1 MKKLNQMRMAN
12 DQQLKQIHGTDYA
25 YTETVVIYLRGAL
38 RKNPYAVEHAISDLL
53 TTLIDAQTAG
63 RKVSTFFGDDPET
76 AADNILKECRLPR
89 LIILSAYS
97 GPLPCFR

>member
-53 TTLIDAQTAG
+53 TTLIA
-63 RKVSTFFGDDPET
+63 VSYTHLTLPT
-76 AADNILKECRLPR
+76 ILLV
-89 LIILSAYS
+89 
-97 GPLPCFR
+97 